1 LTQSAGYLLL
11 VVVISYVLLM
21 YGVGYEIATGGK
33 RVTRVK
39 RDKQTQQTQQSTYG
53 WVILAVTVAMS
64 FMSTGS
70 RATLGVFLKSI
81 VSDLYWDRG
90 MISRA
95 IAVNIWLSGL
105 LQPFAGYA
113 MDRYGAKWIFI
124 VSTATFGLGVGLIS
138 LTQSF
143 IYFLFIYGVV
153 LAVATAGSSPSMTNA
168 LIAKWFPSRR
178 RGLAIGINNAGSAL
192 GQLTLVWFATLMLQV
207 NGWRSSHLFLGL
219 AIAVIT
225 VPLTF
230 LIPRRLQRANNAPAA
245 PGQAESMRAPLATER
260 WAEALNS
267 SPLWLINA
275 GYFVCGMTVALFTVH
290 LIPFATDRGYS
301 PTAAAFAFGL
311 LAVCSAI
318 GSLLSGTA
326 SDRLGR
332 KNIMALAYLVRGIGF
347 MVLLSWRH
355 EFALYVFAVL
365 GGLSWLATPITVMA
379 LTSEVYGMKNLATL
393 GGVSLLVHQIGGGA
407 SVWLAGELHDLTGS
421 YDISFTLATV
431 ALVGATLASYLIDER
446 RYSIRYVTPVT
457 SA

>member
-1 LTQSAGYLLL
+1 MRFVPVKTEAQQAVLTMHRTRDFPVRQSTQVTNAIRAHLAEFGIVVPKGVLNVERLLTMADEAALAESAGN
-11 VVVISYVLLM
+11 SASFSASSS
-21 YGVGYEIATGGK
+21 ATH
-33 RVTRVK
+33 
-39 RDKQTQQTQQSTYG
+39 S
-53 WVILAVTVAMS
+53 S
-64 FMSTGS
+64 GS
-70 RATLGVFLKSI
+70 RTSPP
-81 VSDLYWDRG
+81 R
-90 MISRA
+90 
-95 IAVNIWLSGL
+95 SGR
-105 LQPFAGYA
+105 P
-113 MDRYGAKWIFI
+113 
-124 VSTATFGLGVGLIS
+124 
-138 LTQSF
+138 
-143 IYFLFIYGVV
+143 
-153 LAVATAGSSPSMTNA
+153 P
-168 LIAKWFPSRR
+168 
-178 RGLAIGINNAGSAL
+178 
-192 GQLTLVWFATLMLQV
+192 LMLQV

-230 LIPRRLQRANNAPAA
+230 LIPRRLQRANNAPAT